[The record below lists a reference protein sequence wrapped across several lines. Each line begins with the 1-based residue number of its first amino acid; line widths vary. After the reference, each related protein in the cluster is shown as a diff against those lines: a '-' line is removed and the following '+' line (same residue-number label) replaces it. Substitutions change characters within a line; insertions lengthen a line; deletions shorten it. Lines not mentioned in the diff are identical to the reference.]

1 MRNNTR
7 SLAAVPGTTVATI
20 MLAVFTVSVD
30 YVVALPL
37 LPDRIEDRD
46 ALAVFGNQYVYC
58 AGATPASFP
67 RIAAGAPASGTG
79 TCP

>member
-1 MRNNTR
+1 
-7 SLAAVPGTTVATI
+7 
-20 MLAVFTVSVD
+20 MLAVFTVLVG

-46 ALAVFGNQYVYC
+46 ALAVFGDQYVYC
-58 AGATPASFP
+58 AAAMPASFP